1 MPSPTPLP
9 LGCKLPVTYSGVLND
24 LEALSHL
31 LKQSAVAHFEHR
43 VQLRQAW
50 CHYSNALQLLQTA
63 RVPRRPEIRR
73 AIGTFLENVELLIA
87 GPP

>member
-1 MPSPTPLP
+1 MPSPPPLP
-9 LGCKLPVTYSGVLND
+9 LGCKLRVTHPGVLND

-31 LKQSAVAHFEHR
+31 LKQPVVARFEHR
-43 VQLRQAW
+43 VQLRKAW

-63 RVPRRPEIRR
+63 RVPRRPEIGR
-73 AIGTFLENVELLIA
+73 AISAFLERVEFLIA